1 MPRDESRDPADLL
14 RQHGL
19 QVTAQRLA
27 VLRAV
32 EGNKQRAAQILKI
45 DRKTLARKLKSYE
58 SS

>member
-1 MPRDESRDPADLL
+1 MEVPVDNDVLL

-32 EGNKQRAAQILKI
+32 SDRSHSTADDI
-45 DRKTLARKLKSYE
+45 DRAVRAEIGAIS
-58 SS
+58 